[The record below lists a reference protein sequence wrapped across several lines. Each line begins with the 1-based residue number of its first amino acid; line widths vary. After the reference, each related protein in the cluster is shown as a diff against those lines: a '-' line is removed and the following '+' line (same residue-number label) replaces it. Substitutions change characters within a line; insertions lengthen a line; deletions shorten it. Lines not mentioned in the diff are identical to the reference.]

1 MKVISINRP
10 EFLATISLIIV
21 TAIDSVSTY
30 NFDFDILYLCSILL
44 VFKQDRRTIIT
55 FSIASCL
62 LIIFNVIIED
72 PQQLSNVLLINR
84 FISISAILTASYM
97 ALHYSTLNR
106 KAKAKEEQYRKLFDQ
121 SPSPMFAYDINTT
134 QFLAVNDAAL
144 AQYGYTRDEFLSM
157 NAKQI
162 RPQEDFEAFEKSLDV
177 PATYIDSGKWRHIRK
192 GGEVFYVHVHAHTT
206 TFGEKTARLIVA
218 MDIDNSV
225 KAEVALVKKSNE
237 VQHILQSITDAFF
250 AIDYQWRFTFVNR
263 ACEQLFK
270 LSKDEIIGKSIWE
283 IFPTNGDL
291 KFFTELNVAMNR
303 KVSVSFEE
311 YDSVSDMW
319 VAIRAYHTSEGIAGY
334 AVDITDQKK
343 AQEKAYNDDQ
353 NLLAIINNTKDLI
366 WSVDKDSKIIT
377 ANHSFWERVRL
388 ITGRSDKDL
397 DRVNFDN
404 SLFDRWRG
412 YFKRAFEDE
421 AFKIVLRET
430 MPTGEVFEEVSFN
443 PIYDKNRKVTG
454 ISCFSRDITDQE
466 VNTRKIRQQN
476 EKLTEIAWIQSHEVR
491 RPVANI
497 LGLTELF
504 DRENT
509 DAIYNLEI
517 LDKIKNTATDLDAII
532 RKIGS
537 YANKIQ
543 D

>member
-10 EFLATISLIIV
+10 KFLAAISLIIV

-30 NFDFDILYLCSILL
+30 NFDIDILYLCSILL
-44 VFKQDRRTIIT
+44 VFKQDRGTIIT

-62 LIIFNVIIED
+62 LILLNVIIAD
-72 PQQLSNVLLINR
+72 PQQLSMVLLIDR

-97 ALHYSTLNR
+97 ALHYSSLNR
-106 KAKAKEEQYRKLFDQ
+106 KAKAKEEQYRKLFDE

-144 AQYGYTRDEFLSM
+144 AQYAYTKQEFLSM
-157 NAKQI
+157 NARQI
-162 RPQEDFEAFEKSLDV
+162 RPREDLEAFEKTLNV
-177 PATYIDSGKWRHIRK
+177 PATYADSGKWRHIRK
-192 GGEVFYVHVHAHTT
+192 GGEVFFVHIHAHTT
-206 TFGEKTARLIVA
+206 TFGEKTARLISAV
-218 MDIDNSV
+218 DIDNSV
-225 KAEVALVKKSNE
+225 KAEMALVKKSNE

-263 ACEQLFK
+263 AGELLFK

-283 IFPTNGDL
+283 IFPKNGDL
-291 KFFTELNVAMNR
+291 KFFRELNGAMNR
-303 KVSVSFEE
+303 QVSVSFEE

-319 VAIRAYHTSEGIAGY
+319 VAIRAYPTSEGIAGY

-343 AQEKAYNDDQ
+343 AQDKAYNDDQ

-366 WSVDKDSKIIT
+366 WSVDKGSNIIS
-377 ANHSFWERVRL
+377 ANHAFWERVRL
-388 ITGRSDKDL
+388 LTGRSDKDL
-397 DRVNFDN
+397 DRCNFDGN
-404 SLFDRWRG
+404 LFEKWRG
-412 YFKRAFEDE
+412 YLKRAFEDE
-421 AFKIVLRET
+421 TFKIVVREK
-430 MPTGEVFEEVSFN
+430 MPMGEVFEEVSFN
-443 PIYDKNRKVTG
+443 PIYDKNGKVTG
-454 ISCFSRDITDQE
+454 VSCFSRDITDQE

-476 EKLTEIAWIQSHEVR
+476 EKLREIAWIQSHEVR

-504 DRENT
+504 GGETT
-509 DAIYNLEI
+509 DGIYNLEI
-517 LDKIKNTATDLDAII
+517 LDRIKHTATDLDAII

-537 YANKIQ
+537 CANKIQ